1 MKDIIAIKYNL
12 NTQRDYIKLKLE
24 QKELVEFNNWK
35 SMEENINSREAMDKT
50 IAKLKLENETWLNQ
64 EADLIELKNKATL
77 VGNIYDVLVGYINQG
92 LSKEVVDKISE
103 EYIKTFSLGDYLW
116 KKTILIYKKSYK
128 SFTGTH

>member
-12 NTQRDYIKLKLE
+12 NTQKDYLKLKLE

-35 SMEENINSREAMDKT
+35 AKDENVNSREAMEKT
-50 IAKLKLENETWLNQ
+50 VAKLKLENDTWLNE

-92 LSKEVVDKISE
+92 ISKESVDKIAN
-103 EYIKTFSLGDYLW
+103 EYIEEFGLGEYL
-116 KKTILIYKKSYK
+116 
-128 SFTGTH
+128 